1 MNTKRKIEELG
12 AHYKVT
18 RGSWN
23 YRQWSDGIKRAAG
36 TTDKS
41 IEVLWDELQKTKQA
55 PAQHGNGDNSGV
67 VSSTDAGQS
76 DVLPPLAP
84 DENTASG
91 HPLAIHVHSP
101 QALPA
106 QVVEYPPRDFLGFA
120 TRVAA
125 GCQTLALGL
134 VMGVLI
140 SKPVLKFLG
149 Y

>member
-12 AHYKVT
+12 AHYKVA

-41 IEVLWDELQKTKQA
+41 IEVLWDELQASKTTHVEG
-55 PAQHGNGDNSGV
+55 PA
-67 VSSTDAGQS
+67 TE
-76 DVLPPLAP
+76 VLPPEAIP
-84 DENTASG
+84 EDSGGSGASTIHEG
-91 HPLAIHVHSP
+91 RMAIHVHSP

-106 QVVEYPPRDFLGFA
+106 QVVEYPPRDWLGVT
-120 TRVAA
+120 TRLAG

>member
-1 MNTKRKIEELG
+1 MNVKRKIEDLG
-12 AHYKVT
+12 AHYKVA
-18 RGSWN
+18 RGSHN
-23 YRQWSDGIKRAAG
+23 YRQWSDAIKLAAKA
-36 TTDKS
+36 TDKS
-41 IEVLWDELQKTKQA
+41 IEVLWDEVQAAKTA
-55 PAQHGNGDNSGV
+55 RVESPA
-67 VSSTDAGQS
+67 TEI
-76 DVLPPLAP
+76 LPPESLP
-84 DENTASG
+84 EHDVSPSVDTVHEG
-91 HPLAIHVHSP
+91 RVAIHVHSP

-106 QVVEYPPRDFLGFA
+106 QVVEYPPRDLIGFA